1 MKTTLRRGL
10 LVAFVLVLLAG
21 FGCGKQQSS
30 VTPDGYDQDEPM
42 TAEEMAVAQQISD
55 AVIYF
60 AYDRYDL
67 STQSQNVLQ
76 QKSAIIRQYPQLSV
90 VVEGH
95 CDERGTE
102 EYNLALGERRAR
114 AAYDYLVNLGVS
126 PNQLSVVSKG
136 KMEPAVSGSGE
147 AVWSKNRRDEFK
159 VYKPKR

>member
-1 MKTTLRRGL
+1 MKTTLRRAM
-10 LVAFVLVLLAG
+10 LVAFALVLLAG
-21 FGCGKQQSS
+21 FGCAKQESS
-30 VTPDGYDQDEPM
+30 LTPDGYEQDDPM
-42 TAEEMAVAQQISD
+42 TTEEQIAAQQISD
-55 AVIYF
+55 AIIYF

-76 QKSAIIRQYPQLSV
+76 QKAAIIRQQPRLV
-90 VVEGH
+90 VIVEGH

-126 PNQLSVVSKG
+126 PNQLNMVSKG
-136 KMEPAVSGSGE
+136 KMEPREYGSGE

-159 VYKPKR
+159 VYKPRL